1 MQLNDANRIHAVN
14 LMFRMDE
21 SRTKNLVGVLGTDF
35 SYKDRI
41 NEIIQEQITEMN
53 NAEFMERGR
62 QMKESLGF

>member
-1 MQLNDANRIHAVN
+1 
-14 LMFRMDE
+14 MDE